1 MKIILGSSSP
11 WRKNILTEM
20 GYEFGTMSP
29 DIDEKAVRRDDPSE
43 LTLAL
48 AEAKSLALRPRLQE
62 PCVLITSDQVVV
74 SGGRILEKPSDEAE
88 ARAHIRRS
96 GESPTSTVTAV
107 HVINTAD
114 GRQASGVDIVEIDI
128 APIPD
133 DVARAVIAKGEV
145 YGCAGG
151 LNISEP
157 LIQPYLRAMRGDL
170 DSVIGLPKKLTQKL
184 IDEVTR

>member
-20 GYEFGTMSP
+20 GYEFDTMSP
-29 DIDEKAVRRDDPSE
+29 DIDEKAIRRDDPSE
-43 LTLAL
+43 LTLTL
-48 AEAKSLALRPRLQE
+48 AAAKSQALLARLKE
-62 PCVLITSDQVVV
+62 PSILITSDQVVV
-74 SGGRILEKPSDEAE
+74 SGGRILEKPADEAE
-88 ARAHIRRS
+88 AHAHIKRS

-107 HVINTAD
+107 HVINTAT

-133 DVARAVIAKGEV
+133 DIAAAVIAKGEV
-145 YGCAGG
+145 YTCAGG

-157 LIQPYLRAMRGDL
+157 LIQPYLRAMRGDI
-170 DSVIGLPKKLTQKL
+170 DSVIGLPKKLTQRL
-184 IDEVTR
+184 IDEVTS